1 MPVID
6 YTAIATSAQSQ
17 IEDAGL
23 PITVTRST
31 VDSFDPAL
39 GYTVPGADI
48 VATGYGVQPAYSA
61 RDIDGTV
68 IKRGDMRLLIGPE
81 LAIVPEVG
89 DTVTVDSVTWHIVN
103 VDNLT
108 PAGTDLLYTC
118 QVRK

>member
-1 MPVID
+1 MPID
-6 YTAIATSAQSQ
+6 YASIATSAQSQ
-17 IEDAGL
+17 IEDAGT

-31 VDSFDPAL
+31 VASFDPSL

-48 VATGYGVQPAYSA
+48 VATGYGVQTAYKA

-68 IKRGDMRLLIGPE
+68 IRRGDMRLLIGPG
-81 LAIVPEVG
+81 LSIVPEIG

-103 VDNLT
+103 VENLT
-108 PAGTDLLYTC
+108 PAGTDCLYIC

>member
-6 YTAIATSAQSQ
+6 YTTIATGAQSA
-17 IEDAGL
+17 IEDAGT

-31 VDSFDPAL
+31 VASFDPSL

-48 VATGYGVQPAYSA
+48 VASGYGVQTSYRA

-68 IKRGDMRLLIGPE
+68 IQRGDMRLLIGPG
-81 LAIVPEVG
+81 LSIVPEVG
-89 DTVTVDSVTWHIVN
+89 DVVTVDSVTWYIVN
-103 VDNLT
+103 VENLT

-118 QVRK
+118 QVRR